1 MNCERAN
8 EALMLD
14 LYGEAGETD
23 AAALKEHLANCA
35 ACRRAAE
42 ASREALAE
50 FRREPS
56 PRPSRETVEAVLA
69 AAQSRP
75 SFGGVFA
82 LWRPALWRAVAVVVI
97 ALTASFA
104 IKFWPRTP
112 VPLAGERASVA
123 TQSAATETSW
133 DAESVAVSEHI
144 RLAQADVAI
153 GSSLDNRIAGLR
165 DALSELRNGSDGF

>member
-1 MNCERAN
+1 M
-8 EALMLD
+8 
-14 LYGEAGETD
+14 
-23 AAALKEHLANCA
+23 
-35 ACRRAAE
+35 
-42 ASREALAE
+42 
-50 FRREPS
+50 
-56 PRPSRETVEAVLA
+56 
-69 AAQSRP
+69 
-75 SFGGVFA
+75 
-82 LWRPALWRAVAVVVI
+82 

-104 IKFWPRTP
+104 LKFWPHTP

-123 TQSAATETSW
+123 TQAAATETSW

>member
-1 MNCERAN
+1 MSFVCAPRMKNSTAVLTPAYGLNTPEGIDTTPSSRFSSMILRRTSTCAR
-8 EALMLD
+8 LD
-14 LYGEAGETD
+14 PNSTNR
-23 AAALKEHLANCA
+23 H
-35 ACRRAAE
+35 
-42 ASREALAE
+42 
-50 FRREPS
+50 
-56 PRPSRETVEAVLA
+56 VEAVLA
-69 AAQSRP
+69 AAQPRP
-75 SFGGVFA
+75 RFAGVFV
-82 LWRPALWRAVAVVVI
+82 LWRPALWRAAAVVVI

-123 TQSAATETSW
+123 TQAAATETSW